1 MDEIKTNSG
10 RVVGSWN
17 GENARE
23 LMAEIARIKQV
34 LAKEKS
40 MSTDCASEE
49 YLDYRSMPHRD
60 QLHKDLCE
68 FKAYH
73 LWGCDKNG
81 ECLVGTGANRIES
94 VDKVL
99 SFSLID
105 HH

>member
-17 GENARE
+17 GECAKQ
-23 LMAEIARIKQV
+23 LMAEIARINQALV
-34 LAKEKS
+34 QEKAA
-40 MSTDCASEE
+40 DI
-49 YLDYRSMPHRD
+49 LDSRMMPHRE
-60 QLHKDLCE
+60 QIHNDLQN
-68 FKAYH
+68 FKAYK

-81 ECLVGTGANRIES
+81 QCLVGGAANRIES
-94 VDKVL
+94 IDKVL